1 MADDDSTESL
11 FACQAENEADSAPQ
25 IISRADAIALGF
37 VTYFTGKPC
46 KNNHISERRVDN
58 SDCLECVAIRRK
70 KHYEDHKEVY
80 IERAK
85 QYNKNNPEKACKAT
99 KKWKV
104 ANRDNYLE
112 QQKLAAKERRLANPE
127 KAKQQDKIYREN
139 NHEKVLQHNKNWK
152 NNNKEHIRAY
162 NREQLKTNLDKR
174 LRTILRARLNS
185 AVRDNYK
192 AGSAVRDL
200 GCSIAFFKEYIA
212 KQFKDGMTWEN
223 WGKVWHIDHI
233 EPLCSFDL
241 EDREQFLKMCHYTN
255 MQPLLIKD
263 NLAKI
268 SEDKKKSIKKAPYA
282 PSDELQALFEDEN
295 PAKE

>member
-46 KNNHISERRVDN
+46 KNDHISERYVKNGCCIACAGLKLQNWRKNN
-58 SDCLECVAIRRK
+58 SEKRK
-70 KHYEDHKEVY
+70 KQSDKDREQNKTK
-80 IERAK
+80 AK
-85 QYNKNNPEKACKAT
+85 LWNKVWQA
-99 KKWKV
+99 

-162 NREQLKTNLDKR
+162 DREQLKTNLDKR